1 MAVNEV
7 MRYFRRKSENGFD
20 EPITYIS
27 AEQRFVTPLKNSGDN
42 NLEEQFILGTDTYT
56 ETYVDSNGNLKI
68 ETSYHVNSDDHN
80 NLTDYYKV
88 VSTIYKDYMK
98 KDVYFNSSDINLLN
112 REKEVDPVDPTVFV
126 TTRVDQLFYVTEENG
141 VFVDTPILT
150 KTTERKYTHN
160 GAREVVRES
169 ITNHLAGGG
178 E

>member
-1 MAVNEV
+1 MAANEV
-7 MRYFRRKSENGFD
+7 MRYLRRKSENGFD
-20 EPITYIS
+20 EPITYIG

-42 NLEEQFILGTDTYT
+42 SLEEQLILGTDTYT

-68 ETSYHVNSDDHN
+68 ETSYHVNSDEHN
-80 NLTDYYKV
+80 NLSDYYKV

-98 KDVYFNSSDINLLN
+98 KDVYFDTSDINLLN

-126 TTRVDQLFYVTEENG
+126 TTRIDQLYYVTEESG
-141 VFVDTPILT
+141 VFTDTLILT
-150 KTTERKYTHN
+150 KTTERKYTNN